1 MNNYIIN
8 PSIFYW
14 MNVIDTIRGLTI
26 VTLIISLACII
37 IALICYFVGIDE
49 EEDRVKAAKT
59 YHKLVFIAGIIAAIS
74 TIIIIFIPDK
84 ITMIEMLIT
93 RTIYENQQFTL
104 QDIKEAVDY
113 IARIM

>member
-14 MNVIDTIRGLTI
+14 INVINTIRNITI
-26 VTLIISLACII
+26 ATSIISLACLLLTSIF
-37 IALICYFVGIDE
+37 YFVDIDAG
-49 EEDRVKAAKT
+49 EDKVETAKK
-59 YHKLVFIAGIIAAIS
+59 YHKLIFITSIIAAIS